1 MKKNSFLTFIF
12 AFFPGAGQMYHGYM
26 KRGISFMSIFL
37 LIVFIATFLNIE
49 TLTIFLPIIFA
60 VSFFDTF
67 HIHNQTYD
75 ERQANADK
83 YIINIEKLFGD
94 EYKTFFKIKHRTFG
108 IALIWF
114 GIFLIFNSTVF
125 PIISKL
131 AYSLDLWW
139 LDNIMGNIPT
149 LVVSVLVIFIG
160 TKMLK
165 STSKKVNTEEKWKE
179 FKPTETDSN
188 KE

>member
-12 AFFPGAGQMYHGYM
+12 AFIPGAGQMYHEYM

-37 LIVFIATFLNIE
+37 FNIFIAVFLDIE
-49 TLTIFLPIIFA
+49 ILTIFLPIIFA

-67 HIHNQTYD
+67 HIHNQTYE

-94 EYKTFFKIKHRTFG
+94 EYKTFFKIKQRTFG

-114 GIFLIFNSTVF
+114 GIFLIFNSSIF
-125 PIISKL
+125 PIISRL
-131 AYSLDLWW
+131 VYELDLWW
-139 LDNIMGNIPT
+139 LNNIIRNIPT
-149 LVVSVLVIFIG
+149 LIVAILVIFTG

-165 STSKKVNTEEKWKE
+165 STSKKVKAEEKWKE
-179 FKPTETDSN
+179 FKPTESN
-188 KE
+188 SDK